1 MEKKT
6 RIWTKW
12 LYWFTFAIAVIVVY
26 KTVDNIGQIAEWFK
40 NLLGILAP
48 FAVGVLIAYILYI
61 PCAKIEEMYR
71 KVKKVKA
78 ISKKA
83 RPLSIF
89 TVYLIVFIILVI
101 LINFIVPPII
111 QSIIDL
117 TNNIQ
122 SYYTEAVAKIN
133 ELPEDSFWKTEVI
146 TRVIAEVQNIDL
158 KQIINVEQLAGY
170 AQGAI
175 SFAGKVFDIFV
186 TVVVSIYILNSRRE
200 ILNFFKRLAGAIF
213 KEKTYKNINKYFHQT
228 NEIFFHFLSSQFID
242 AIVVGILTS
251 IAMSILGVKYAVL
264 LGFMIG
270 LFNLIP
276 YIGAIIAVV
285 IAGIITL
292 LTGGVSQAIWMLVI
306 VTILQQIDANIINP
320 KIVGNS
326 LQISPLLVIL
336 AVTVGGAYFGIIG
349 MFLAVPII
357 AVIKVIIED
366 FINYRDEKISWRIW
380 DVSFCVTYYIMRY
393 NNKKMNCAK
402 AKKCNKKDFF

>member
-6 RIWTKW
+6 RTWTKW
-12 LYWFTFAIAVIVVY
+12 LYWFTFAIAVIIIY
-26 KTVDNIGQIAEWFK
+26 KTVDNLGQITNWIK
-40 NLLGILAP
+40 NLLSILAP
-48 FAVGVLIAYILYI
+48 FALGILIAYILYI
-61 PCAKIEEMYR
+61 PCMKIESLY
-71 KVKKVKA
+71 KKIKKVK
-78 ISKKA
+78 IINKKA

-89 TVYLIVFIILVI
+89 TVYLIAFILIVI

-117 TNNIQ
+117 TNNLQ
-122 SYYTEAVAKIN
+122 YYYETTISKIN

-146 TRVIAEVQNIDL
+146 TRIIQEIQNIDI
-158 KQIINVEQLAGY
+158 KQIINVEQLAQY

-175 SFAGKVFDIFV
+175 NFAGKIFDTFV
-186 TVVVSIYILNSRRE
+186 TVVVSIYVLNSRSE
-200 ILNFFKRLAGAIF
+200 ILAFFRRLVGAIF
-213 KEKTYKNINKYFHQT
+213 KPKAYKNINKYFHRT
-228 NEIFFHFLSSQFID
+228 NEIFFHFLSSQFLD
-242 AIVVGILTS
+242 AIVVGVLTS

-264 LGFMIG
+264 LGCMIG

-292 LTGGVSQAIWMLVI
+292 LTGGISQAIWMLVI

-326 LQISPLLVIL
+326 LKINPILVIL

-357 AVIKVIIED
+357 AVIKVLIED
-366 FINYRDEKISWRIW
+366 FIEYREQLKIEQNS
-380 DVSFCVTYYIMRY
+380 
-393 NNKKMNCAK
+393 
-402 AKKCNKKDFF
+402 

>member
-6 RIWTKW
+6 RTWTKW
-12 LYWFTFAIAVIVVY
+12 IYWFTFAMAVILVY
-26 KTVDNIGQIAEWFK
+26 KTVDNLGQIANWFK

-48 FAVGVLIAYILYI
+48 FASGILIAYILYI
-61 PCAKIEEMYR
+61 PCRKIEQTYK
-71 KVKKVKA
+71 KVKKVKL
-78 ISKKA
+78 INKKA
-83 RPLSIF
+83 RPLSIL
-89 TVYLIVFIILVI
+89 TVYIIALILLVI
-101 LINFIVPPII
+101 LINFIVPPIV

-117 TNNIQ
+117 TNNFN
-122 SYYTEAVAKIN
+122 YYYDMTISKIN

-146 TRVIAEVQNIDL
+146 TRIMKEIENIDI
-158 KQIINVEQLAGY
+158 KQIVNVEVLAQY

-175 SFAGKVFDIFV
+175 SAVTKIFDIFV
-186 TVVVSIYILNSRRE
+186 AFIVSIYVLNSRSD
-200 ILNFFKRLAGAIF
+200 IIKFFKKLTGAIF
-213 KEKTYKNINKYFHQT
+213 NKEAYQNIDKYFNRT
-228 NEIFFHFLSSQFID
+228 NEIFFHFLSSQLLD
-242 AIVVGILTS
+242 AVVVGILTS

-276 YIGAIIAVV
+276 YVGAIIAVI

-292 LTGGVSQAIWMLVI
+292 FTGGIGQAIWMLII

-326 LQISPLLVIL
+326 LKINPILVIL
-336 AVTVGGAYFGIIG
+336 AVTVGGAYFGMIG

-366 FINYRDEKISWRIW
+366 FIEYREQSKQ
-380 DVSFCVTYYIMRY
+380 
-393 NNKKMNCAK
+393 
-402 AKKCNKKDFF
+402 

>member
-158 KQIINVEQLAGY
+158 KQIIKVEQLAGY

-175 SFAGKVFDIFV
+175 NFAGKIFDIFV

-366 FINYRDEKISWRIW
+366 FINYRDGKIS
-380 DVSFCVTYYIMRY
+380 
-393 NNKKMNCAK
+393 
-402 AKKCNKKDFF
+402 

>member
-158 KQIINVEQLAGY
+158 KQIIKVEQLAGY

-175 SFAGKVFDIFV
+175 NFAGKIFDIFV

-366 FINYRDEKISWRIW
+366 FINYRDEKIS
-380 DVSFCVTYYIMRY
+380 
-393 NNKKMNCAK
+393 
-402 AKKCNKKDFF
+402 

>member
-6 RIWTKW
+6 RTWTKW
-12 LYWFTFAIAVIVVY
+12 LYWFTFAIAVIIIY
-26 KTVDNIGQIAEWFK
+26 KTVDNLGQITNWIK
-40 NLLGILAP
+40 NLLNILAP
-48 FAVGVLIAYILYI
+48 FALGILIAYILYI
-61 PCAKIEEMYR
+61 PCMKIEFLY
-71 KVKKVKA
+71 KKIKKVK
-78 ISKKA
+78 IINKKA

-89 TVYLIVFIILVI
+89 TVYVIAFILIVI

-117 TNNIQ
+117 TNNLQ
-122 SYYTEAVAKIN
+122 YYYETTISKIN

-146 TRVIAEVQNIDL
+146 TRIMQEIQNIDI
-158 KQIINVEQLAGY
+158 KQIINVEQLAQY

-175 SFAGKVFDIFV
+175 S
-186 TVVVSIYILNSRRE
+186 
-200 ILNFFKRLAGAIF
+200 LAG
-213 KEKTYKNINKYFHQT
+213 NKS
-228 NEIFFHFLSSQFID
+228 NEIFFRFVASQFLD
-242 AIVVGILTS
+242 AIVVGVLTS

-292 LTGGVSQAIWMLVI
+292 LTGGISQAIWMLVI

-326 LQISPLLVIL
+326 LKINPILVIL

-357 AVIKVIIED
+357 AVIKVLIED
-366 FINYRDEKISWRIW
+366 FIEYREQIKLS
-380 DVSFCVTYYIMRY
+380 
-393 NNKKMNCAK
+393 
-402 AKKCNKKDFF
+402 

>member
-6 RIWTKW
+6 RTWTKW
-12 LYWFTFAIAVIVVY
+12 LYWFTFAISVIIVY

-175 SFAGKVFDIFV
+175 SFA
-186 TVVVSIYILNSRRE
+186 
-200 ILNFFKRLAGAIF
+200 
-213 KEKTYKNINKYFHQT
+213 
-228 NEIFFHFLSSQFID
+228 
-242 AIVVGILTS
+242 
-251 IAMSILGVKYAVL
+251 
-264 LGFMIG
+264 
-270 LFNLIP
+270 
-276 YIGAIIAVV
+276 
-285 IAGIITL
+285 
-292 LTGGVSQAIWMLVI
+292 
-306 VTILQQIDANIINP
+306 
-320 KIVGNS
+320 
-326 LQISPLLVIL
+326 
-336 AVTVGGAYFGIIG
+336 
-349 MFLAVPII
+349 
-357 AVIKVIIED
+357 
-366 FINYRDEKISWRIW
+366 
-380 DVSFCVTYYIMRY
+380 
-393 NNKKMNCAK
+393 
-402 AKKCNKKDFF
+402 

>member
-40 NLLGILAP
+40 NLLEILAP

-71 KVKKVKA
+71 KIKKVKA

-158 KQIINVEQLAGY
+158 KQIIKVEQLAGY

-175 SFAGKVFDIFV
+175 NFAGKIFDIFV

-285 IAGIITL
+285 IVGIITL

-366 FINYRDEKISWRIW
+366 FINYRDEKIS
-380 DVSFCVTYYIMRY
+380 
-393 NNKKMNCAK
+393 
-402 AKKCNKKDFF
+402 